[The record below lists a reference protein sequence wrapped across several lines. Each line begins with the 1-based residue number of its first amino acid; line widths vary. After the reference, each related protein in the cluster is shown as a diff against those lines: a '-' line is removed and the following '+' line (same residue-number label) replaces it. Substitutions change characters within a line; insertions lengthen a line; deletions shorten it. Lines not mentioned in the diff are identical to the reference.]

1 MCACLKSTKKGNLS
15 ALIIIIPPP
24 VILHLSVNSIQVFV
38 CETKANAHL
47 CVVFTCSIVNGPLLP
62 RGVNEQR
69 AGVVAAVPFG
79 NTSICSGLI
88 A

>member
-1 MCACLKSTKKGNLS
+1 MCLFKIYKERKPLS
-15 ALIIIIPPP
+15 PYYYFPPP